1 MYKLNHLNT
10 YGLEMK
16 GILNA
21 CKATRKLKGKEYQEF
36 IEIFYDLRCD
46 RVYFRKPYRKP
57 YRFDYFS
64 GDCGDGVIFFTA
76 FTPMS
81 MQEIAN
87 SIMFN
92 LELYGV
98 K

>member
-1 MYKLNHLNT
+1 MYKLNHLDT
-10 YGLEMK
+10 HGLKMK

-36 IEIFYDLRCD
+36 IEIFYDLWSD
-46 RVYFRKPYRKP
+46 IVYFQLT
-57 YRFDYFS
+57 YRFNDFAGY
-64 GDCGDGVIFFTA
+64 CGDGTIFFTA
-76 FTPMS
+76 FTPMT
-81 MQEIAN
+81 MQEISNA
-87 SIMFN
+87 IMFN

>member
-1 MYKLNHLNT
+1 MCKLNHLDT
-10 YGLEMK
+10 HGLKMK

-36 IEIFYDLRCD
+36 IEIFYNPRIDKVWIRQPHRFED
-46 RVYFRKPYRKP
+46 FAGYF
-57 YRFDYFS
+57 
-64 GDCGDGVIFFTA
+64 GDGGIFFTA
-76 FTPMS
+76 FTPMT
-81 MQEIAN
+81 MQEISNA
-87 SIMFN
+87 IMFN

>member
-1 MYKLNHLNT
+1 MYKLNHLDT
-10 YGLEMK
+10 HGLQMK

-36 IEIFYDLRCD
+36 IEIIYDSRFD
-46 RVYFRKPYRKP
+46 RVYSRWPYMF
-57 YRFDYFS
+57 YDFS
-64 GDCGDGVIFFTA
+64 GKCGEGIIFFTA
-76 FTPMS
+76 FTPMT

-87 SIMFN
+87 AIMFN
-92 LELYGV
+92 LERYGV

>member
-1 MYKLNHLNT
+1 MHKLNHLDT
-10 YGLEMK
+10 HGLEMK

-36 IEIFYDLRCD
+36 IEIFYDSRFD
-46 RVYFRKPYRKP
+46 RVYFRQP
-57 YRFDYFS
+57 YRFDDFS
-64 GDCGDGVIFFTA
+64 GNCGDGIIFFTA
-76 FTPMS
+76 LMPMT

-87 SIMFN
+87 AIMFTR
-92 LELYGV
+92 ERYGV